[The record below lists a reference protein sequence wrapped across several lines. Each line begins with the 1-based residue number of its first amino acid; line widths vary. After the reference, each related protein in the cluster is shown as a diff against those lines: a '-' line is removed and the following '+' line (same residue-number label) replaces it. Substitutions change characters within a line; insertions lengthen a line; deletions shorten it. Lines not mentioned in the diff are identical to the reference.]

1 MQIVCVLIAALL
13 AVVRCEK
20 TEREAAF
27 AARQL
32 LDSTIHAELSS
43 IVKSSEKPNANGYV
57 YGSLEYIAPDCTS
70 NNGDVLLYLAD
81 MSMEGGNVQADSSH
95 VSLTIRDLTYY
106 NDSRDRKPGVMD
118 RARLSL
124 MGEVSVVPDELVRI
138 CFSLEWQGHK
148 RLFPELQLPQVERCF
163 FTVHPDAKYWK
174 YAHVFRFW
182 LLKPRDI
189 YWVGGFGSRHYI
201 GWIGIDLYR
210 SETSETKLVNQPRR
224 RRSSSK

>member
-1 MQIVCVLIAALL
+1 MQDRVLLYIIEAMQIVCVLIAALL

-124 MGEVSVVPDELVRI
+124 MGEVSVVPDEL
-138 CFSLEWQGHK
+138 
-148 RLFPELQLPQVERCF
+148 LPQVERCF